1 MKNKNENQKL
11 KQLKLKQ
18 TETETETETEKK
30 QKKKKKEV
38 FPVSKLPQK
47 EASRENT
54 SNKMTFLKP
63 NQLSKTESVV

>member
-1 MKNKNENQKL
+1 MKNKNENKNENQKL
-11 KQLKLKQ
+11 KQLKLK
-18 TETETETETEKK
+18 KK
-30 QKKKKKEV
+30 RNRKRKRKRKKKEV